1 MKPNID
7 HRIADI
13 TYNIW
18 LNILWTNL
26 CYAITESNHNQVKPR
41 GLQTQML
48 LANCGLKL
56 VPQPLA
62 ERYHKKRTLG
72 PCQARSFPAAGG
84 WGTPMGVS
92 SLTSTSALMRQ
103 SRRFT
108 CTETEDS
115 QLTGR
120 ETDLTQHT
128 LPPPP
133 PPPPPP
139 PRSCPKKVVG
149 RQGSIAD
156 PLHLRG
162 PCLLLHC
169 EH

>member
-1 MKPNID
+1 MKPIID
-7 HRIADI
+7 HTIADI
-13 TYNIW
+13 NYNIW

-41 GLQTQML
+41 GPQTQML
-48 LANCGLKL
+48 LATCGLKL

-62 ERYHKKRTLG
+62 ERYHKKRTLA

-92 SLTSTSALMRQ
+92 PLTSTSAFMRQ

-115 QLTGR
+115 QLTGG
-120 ETDLTQHT
+120 ETDLTQHR
-128 LPPPP
+128 LQESCGSGIKPL
-133 PPPPPP
+133 
-139 PRSCPKKVVG
+139 RSCPTNWL
-149 RQGSIAD
+149 AD
-156 PLHLRG
+156 RVPLLT
-162 PCLLLHC
+162 HC
-169 EH
+169 I